1 MMPSAKSPKRSLMIL
16 ALICAVIVVCLA
28 IGDAM
33 SNNAKAN
40 PNANDTQ
47 LVISYSGPWTGNM
60 TVGSTTT
67 MINGTGD
74 QSITV
79 SQTLTGSESISA
91 TVQKADGSTGLL
103 TLSLVNIN
111 GNVLNS
117 SNTTAAHGTATVS
130 LVG

>member
-1 MMPSAKSPKRSLMIL
+1 
-16 ALICAVIVVCLA
+16 
-28 IGDAM
+28 
-33 SNNAKAN
+33 
-40 PNANDTQ
+40 
-47 LVISYSGPWTGNM
+47 M
-60 TVGSTTT
+60 TEGSTTT

-117 SNTTAAHGTATVS
+117 SSTTAAHGTATVS

>member
-1 MMPSAKSPKRSLMIL
+1 MPSAKSPKRSLMIL